1 MPMST
6 LGKSGLQVSRITVG
20 GYHMRVKSEE
30 EGVKIIHRAIDL
42 GVVMFD
48 SAAKYH
54 DGASDLTYGKAL
66 TRALRKKIL
75 LMSKAQFRDRDGAMG
90 QLEGTLKS
98 MKTDY
103 LDLWCC
109 HEVSTHEEVDK
120 IFGPKGSLEAFVKAK
135 KEGKVRHIGFT
146 GHHDPTVHQ
155 RLLDGFDGWET
166 VQHPVNL
173 VDPHYLSFINSVLPN
188 IRKKGLG
195 LLAMKSNAIGGIT
208 KNKVAT
214 IPECLRFTWSHDVDT
229 LVSGMETVQE
239 LEQNVLMCKTFQ
251 KMLPQEISS
260 LLARTKGGPNG
271 TKVEGY
277 KKPEKAGSSPVPGM
291 MVTVNYKGML
301 LNGTVFDA
309 SDDAHPLKT
318 RLGRGELIDGW
329 EEALQKMQK
338 GEKWLLIVPPEMG
351 YGARGKP
358 PAIPRRATL
367 VFEMELVDFEA
378 K

>member
-1 MPMST
+1 MST
-6 LGKSGLQVSRITVG
+6 LGKSGLKVSRITVG
-20 GYHMRVKSEE
+20 GYHLRVKGEA
-30 EGVKIIHRAIDL
+30 EGIKIIHRAIDL

-54 DGASDLTYGKAL
+54 DGASDETYGKAL
-66 TRALRKKIL
+66 TPALRKKIL

-90 QLEGTLKS
+90 QLETTLKR

-109 HEVSTHEEVDK
+109 HEVSTHAEVDK
-120 IFGPKGSLEAFVKAK
+120 IFGPNGSLEAFVKAK

-173 VDPHYLSFINSVLPN
+173 VDQHYLSFISSVLPN

-208 KNKVAT
+208 KNNVAT
-214 IPECLRFTWSHDVDT
+214 IPECLRFTWSHDIDT
-229 LVSGMETVQE
+229 LVSGMETVEQ
-239 LEQNVLMCKTFQ
+239 LEQNVLSCKTFQ
-251 KMLPQEISS
+251 KMLPQEISA
-260 LLARTKGGPNG
+260 LLSRTKAGPTG

-277 KKPEKAGSSPVPGM
+277 KKPEKS
-291 MVTVNYKGML
+291 
-301 LNGTVFDA
+301 
-309 SDDAHPLKT
+309 
-318 RLGRGELIDGW
+318 GRGMRVHQDGD
-329 EEALQKMQK
+329 A
-338 GEKWLLIVPPEMG
+338 V
-351 YGARGKP
+351 
-358 PAIPRRATL
+358 
-367 VFEMELVDFEA
+367 
-378 K
+378 

>member
-1 MPMST
+1 MDRRQFLQASSAALGVSLNTLAAAPMPMAT
-6 LGKSGLQVSRITVG
+6 LGKTGLQVSKITVG
-20 GYHMRVKSEE
+20 GYHMRVKGEA
-30 EGVKIIHRAIDL
+30 EGVRIIQRAIDL

-48 SAAKYH
+48 SAAKYNN
-54 DGASDLTYGKAL
+54 GESDATYGKAL
-66 TRALRKKIL
+66 TPALRQKVL

-90 QLEGTLKS
+90 QLETTLKR

-109 HEVSTHEEVDK
+109 HEVATHEEVDK

-208 KNKVAT
+208 KNKVAS
-214 IPECLRFTWSHDVDT
+214 INECLRFTWSHDVDT
-229 LVSGMETVQE
+229 LVSGMETVEQ
-239 LEQNVLMCKTFQ
+239 LEQNVLACKTFE
-251 KMLPQEISS
+251 KMSPTEISA
-260 LLARTKGGPNG
+260 LLQRTKGGPTG

-277 KKPEKAGSSPVPGM
+277 KKPEKVGLGVRVHQDG
-291 MVTVNYKGML
+291 
-301 LNGTVFDA
+301 DA
-309 SDDAHPLKT
+309 D
-318 RLGRGELIDGW
+318 
-329 EEALQKMQK
+329 
-338 GEKWLLIVPPEMG
+338 
-351 YGARGKP
+351 
-358 PAIPRRATL
+358 
-367 VFEMELVDFEA
+367 
-378 K
+378 